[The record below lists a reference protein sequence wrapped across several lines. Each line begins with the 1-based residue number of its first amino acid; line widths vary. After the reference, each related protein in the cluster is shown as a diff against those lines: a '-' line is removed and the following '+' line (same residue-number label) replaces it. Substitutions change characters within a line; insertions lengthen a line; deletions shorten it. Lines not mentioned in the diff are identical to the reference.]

1 MSLARRILDE
11 KRRLIYPIVAVLL
24 VNVAVFAAVVYPLSL
39 KVATGESSARA
50 AERELTVARRDYE
63 SARATVAGK
72 AAADAELKKFYGAV
86 LPPDDSAARRITYL
100 QIYQLAK
107 KSNLNYER
115 AANEVTRER
124 ESTLGKLTTTV
135 ALSGQ
140 YRDIRRFIHEL
151 ETAPE
156 FLILENVAVS
166 QGTDS
171 GAALNATVRVA
182 TYYQAGGD
190 GI

>member
-1 MSLARRILDE
+1 MSLARRILEE
-11 KRRLIYPIVAVLL
+11 KRRLIYPVVAGLL
-24 VNVAVFAAVVYPLSL
+24 INAAVFAAVVYPLSV
-39 KVATGESSARA
+39 KVSAGEQSAQA
-50 AERELTVARRDYE
+50 AARELSAARRDYE

-107 KSNLNYER
+107 KANLDYER

-124 ESTLGKLTTTV
+124 DSTLGKLTTTV
-135 ALSGQ
+135 ALSGE
-140 YRDIRRFIHEL
+140 YRNIRRFIHEL
-151 ETAPE
+151 ETAPD

-166 QGTDS
+166 QGTES
-171 GAALNATVRVA
+171 GTALNVTVRVA
-182 TYYQAGGD
+182 TYYQAGSD

>member
-11 KRRLIYPIVAVLL
+11 KRRLIYPLVAVLL
-24 VNVAVFAAVVYPLSL
+24 INAAVFGAVVYPLSV
-39 KVATGESSARA
+39 KVAAGESSANA
-50 AERELTVARRDYE
+50 AGRELAAARKDYE

-107 KSNLNYER
+107 KANLNYER

-135 ALSGQ
+135 ALSGE
-140 YRDIRRFIHEL
+140 YRNIRRFIHEL

-171 GAALNATVRVA
+171 GTGLNVTVRVA

>member
-24 VNVAVFAAVVYPLSL
+24 VNAAVFAAVVYPLSL
-39 KVATGESSARA
+39 KVAAGEQSAQA
-50 AERELTVARRDYE
+50 AARELGAARKDYE
-63 SARATVAGK
+63 SARATIAGK

-107 KSNLNYER
+107 KANLDYER

-135 ALSGQ
+135 ALSGD
-140 YRDIRRFIHEL
+140 YGNIRRFIHAL

-166 QGTDS
+166 QATDS
-171 GAALNATVRVA
+171 GNRLNVTVRVA
-182 TYYQAGGD
+182 TYYQAAGD

>member
-11 KRRLIYPIVAVLL
+11 KRRLIYPIAGVLL
-24 VNVAVFAAVVYPLSL
+24 INAAVFAAVVYPLSL
-39 KVATGESSARA
+39 KVAAGEQSANA
-50 AERELTVARRDYE
+50 AALELTAARKDYE

-107 KSNLNYER
+107 KANLNYER

-124 ESTLGKLTTTV
+124 DSTLGKLTTTV
-135 ALSGQ
+135 ALSGE
-140 YRDIRRFIHEL
+140 YRNIRRFIHEL
-151 ETAPE
+151 ETAPD

-166 QGTDS
+166 QGTEN
-171 GAALNATVRVA
+171 GTGLNVTVRVA

>member
-1 MSLARRILDE
+1 MSLARRILEE
-11 KRRLIYPIVAVLL
+11 KRRLIYPVVAVLL
-24 VNVAVFAAVVYPLSL
+24 INAAVFAAVVYPLSV
-39 KVATGESSARA
+39 KVSAGEQSAQA
-50 AERELTVARRDYE
+50 AARELSAARRDYE

-107 KSNLNYER
+107 KANLDYER

-124 ESTLGKLTTTV
+124 DSTLGKLTTTV
-135 ALSGQ
+135 ALSGE
-140 YRDIRRFIHEL
+140 YRNIRRFIHEL
-151 ETAPE
+151 ETAPD

-166 QGTDS
+166 QGTES
-171 GAALNATVRVA
+171 GTALNVTVRVA
-182 TYYQAGGD
+182 TYYQAGSD

>member
-1 MSLARRILDE
+1 MSLARRIFDE

-24 VNVAVFAAVVYPLSL
+24 VNAAVFGAVVYPLSA
-39 KVATGESSARA
+39 KVSAGEQSAQA
-50 AERELTVARRDYE
+50 AARELSAARRDYE

-72 AAADAELKKFYGAV
+72 AAADAELKQFYGDV

-107 KSNLNYER
+107 KANLNYER

-135 ALSGQ
+135 ALSGE
-140 YRDIRRFIHEL
+140 YRNIRRFIHEL
-151 ETAPE
+151 ETAPD

-171 GAALNATVRVA
+171 GTALNVTVRVA

>member
-24 VNVAVFAAVVYPLSL
+24 VNAAVFAAVVYPLSL
-39 KVATGESSARA
+39 KVSAGEQSAQA
-50 AERELTVARRDYE
+50 AARELSAARRDYE
-63 SARATVAGK
+63 SARATVSGK
-72 AAADAELKKFYGAV
+72 AAADTELKKFYGAV

-107 KSNLNYER
+107 KANLNYER

-135 ALSGQ
+135 ALSGE
-140 YRDIRRFIHEL
+140 YRNIRRFIHEL

-171 GAALNATVRVA
+171 GSGLNVTVRVA

>member
-1 MSLARRILDE
+1 MSLARRILEE
-11 KRRLIYPIVAVLL
+11 KRRLIYPVVAVLL
-24 VNVAVFAAVVYPLSL
+24 INAAVFAAVVYPLSV
-39 KVATGESSARA
+39 KVSAGEQSAQA
-50 AERELTVARRDYE
+50 AARELSAARRDYE
-63 SARATVAGK
+63 FARATVAGK

-107 KSNLNYER
+107 KANLDYER

-124 ESTLGKLTTTV
+124 DSTLGKLTTTV
-135 ALSGQ
+135 ALSGE
-140 YRDIRRFIHEL
+140 YRNIRRFIHEL
-151 ETAPE
+151 ETAPD

-166 QGTDS
+166 QGTES
-171 GAALNATVRVA
+171 GTALNVTVRVA
-182 TYYQAGGD
+182 TYYQAGSD

>member
-39 KVATGESSARA
+39 KVAAGESSARA
-50 AERELTVARRDYE
+50 AERELTAARRDYE

-107 KSNLNYER
+107 KANLNYER

-171 GAALNATVRVA
+171 GAALNVTVRVA

>member
-1 MSLARRILDE
+1 LSLARRILEE
-11 KRRLIYPIVAVLL
+11 KRRLIYPVVAVLL
-24 VNVAVFAAVVYPLSL
+24 INAAVFAAVVYPLSL
-39 KVATGESSARA
+39 KVSAGEQSAQA
-50 AERELTVARRDYE
+50 AARELSAARRDYE
-63 SARATVAGK
+63 SARATVSGK
-72 AAADAELKKFYGAV
+72 AAADTELKKFYGAV

-107 KSNLNYER
+107 KANLNYER

-135 ALSGQ
+135 ALSGE
-140 YRDIRRFIHEL
+140 YRNIRRFIHEL

-156 FLILENVAVS
+156 FLILEIVAVS

-171 GAALNATVRVA
+171 GSGLNVTVRVA

>member
-1 MSLARRILDE
+1 MSLARRILEE
-11 KRRLIYPIVAVLL
+11 KRRLIYPILAVLL
-24 VNVAVFAAVVYPLSL
+24 INAAVFAAVVYPLSV
-39 KVATGESSARA
+39 KVSAGEQSAQA
-50 AERELTVARRDYE
+50 AARELSAARRDYE
-63 SARATVAGK
+63 FARATVAGK

-107 KSNLNYER
+107 KANLDYER

-124 ESTLGKLTTTV
+124 DSTLGKLTTTV
-135 ALSGQ
+135 ALSGE
-140 YRDIRRFIHEL
+140 YRNIRRFIHEL
-151 ETAPE
+151 ETAPD

-166 QGTDS
+166 QGTES
-171 GAALNATVRVA
+171 GTALNVTVRVA
-182 TYYQAGGD
+182 TYYQAGSD